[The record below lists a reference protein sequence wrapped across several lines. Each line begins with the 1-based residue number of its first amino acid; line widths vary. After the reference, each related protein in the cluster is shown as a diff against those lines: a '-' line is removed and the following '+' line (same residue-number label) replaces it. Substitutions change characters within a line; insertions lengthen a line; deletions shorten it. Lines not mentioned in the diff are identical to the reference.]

1 MPYRYLDH
9 IALADA
15 AFEASAASLEEL
27 FITAADAVTNTMVE
41 DLASIAS
48 KEEISFELSHKE
60 LDLLL
65 FNFLSELVFLKDARR
80 LLLRVRSVSISE
92 TDGMFAAKVA
102 AYGEQINSRK
112 HTLLSDVK
120 AVTLY
125 RFSLE
130 KTADGWRAFVVLD
143 I

>member
-27 FITAADAVTNTMVE
+27 FIAAADAVMNTMVE
-41 DLASIAS
+41 DLASIGS
-48 KEEISFELSHKE
+48 KEEVSFEVAHKE

-80 LLLRVRSVSISE
+80 LLLRVRTVNISDN
-92 TDGMFAAKVA
+92 DGIFAAKVA
-102 AYGEQINSRK
+102 ACGEQIDPQQ
-112 HTLLSDVK
+112 HPLLSDVK

-130 KTADGWRAFVVLD
+130 KTADGWQAFVVLD